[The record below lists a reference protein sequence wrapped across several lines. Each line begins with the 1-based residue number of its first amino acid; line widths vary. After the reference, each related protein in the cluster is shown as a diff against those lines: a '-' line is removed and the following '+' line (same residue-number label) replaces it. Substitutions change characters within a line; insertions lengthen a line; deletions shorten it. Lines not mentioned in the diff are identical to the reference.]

1 MTEKPFHH
9 PALKAI
15 VKDGVFNR
23 NFKAKN
29 MHLFIS
35 TSKKHPTHLELPDA
49 MVALA
54 ATALYAALLEYRTTG
69 ERQVIAFTEG
79 AYEDTYRNH
88 MKTLADT
95 RDAAPVALHKVLH
108 GLFNDVTDGK
118 ATAPEA
124 GSSAT
129 LINLVEVPDSD

>member
-23 NFKAKN
+23 SFKAKN

-54 ATALYAALLEYRTTG
+54 ATAVSRSM
-69 ERQVIAFTEG
+69 I
-79 AYEDTYRNH
+79 
-88 MKTLADT
+88 
-95 RDAAPVALHKVLH
+95 
-108 GLFNDVTDGK
+108 
-118 ATAPEA
+118 
-124 GSSAT
+124 
-129 LINLVEVPDSD
+129 